1 MGAGFVSGVLNLVSV
16 GPGTSDLI
24 VPRAREAL
32 ANSEVIIGYEL
43 YLRWIAPWLE
53 GKEIHTPPLT
63 QERERALLAIETA
76 RGGARVALISSGDIG
91 IYAMAALAFEEMR
104 EEDTYAVNVVP
115 GITAANACASLL
127 GSPLSHDF
135 ATLSLSNLM
144 CPWEWIEHR
153 ARHIAA
159 ADLACV
165 LYNVQSNARVEG
177 VYRTLEILLEHKSP
191 ETLCG
196 VIRNAYRPEQAVA
209 IHRLGELSAL
219 RFDMLTT
226 IVVGNRF
233 TRRKREWIFTP
244 RGYNDWV
251 GDEEAQG
258 RSANATATATATG
271 TGTEIATAAFGPA
284 SATGVAAAARGPVP
298 AVATAPVPSK
308 SAPELPRNAVWLF
321 SGTGDGNALARA
333 LADRQGPIVVSTA
346 SEYGG
351 EIAREDCPGVTVWA
365 GRQGVEARRRALLA
379 SQARAIVDATHPFAQ
394 QMSEQLIGLSKELS
408 IPYLRYERPSA
419 FDARSALGAPDA
431 VDIRDALD
439 PQRALN
445 IRGAMGSLCDS
456 VADAA
461 QRAIGIGQRIFL
473 ATGSKDLATFL
484 NAPGAGQREW
494 FVRITPEPALV
505 RRAIDLGIPRD
516 HILAMQGPFSEEFNT
531 ALWRD
536 QRIDCVV
543 TKDSGEAGGFSAKA
557 RAAAALKI
565 PLLVIRRP
573 QVAYP
578 NIATSFE
585 AVGEQLQSLGLG
597 RAPASAVL

>member
-1 MGAGFVSGVLNLVSV
+1 MGAWLVSGVLNLVSV

-24 VPRAREAL
+24 VPRAMEAL
-32 ANSEVIIGYEL
+32 ANSEVVVGYEL

-63 QERERALLAIETA
+63 QERERALLAIEKA
-76 RGGARVALISSGDIG
+76 RAGARVALISSGDIG

-104 EEDTYAVNVVP
+104 EDDTYGVNVVP
-115 GITAANACASLL
+115 GVTAANACASLL

-144 CPWEWIEHR
+144 CPWEWIVQR
-153 ARHIAA
+153 ARHIAM

-177 VYRTLEILLEHKSP
+177 VYRILEILLEHKSRD
-191 ETLCG
+191 TLCG
-196 VIRNAYRPEQAVA
+196 VIRNAYRPDQTVA
-209 IHRLGELSAL
+209 IRRLGELSAL

-244 RGYNDWV
+244 RGYNDWAKDDAAAPPT
-251 GDEEAQG
+251 GSGAPTL
-258 RSANATATATATG
+258 TAT
-271 TGTEIATAAFGPA
+271 
-284 SATGVAAAARGPVP
+284 
-298 AVATAPVPSK
+298 
-308 SAPELPRNAVWLF
+308 PELPRNAVWLF
-321 SGTGDGNALARA
+321 SGTSDGNALARA

-346 SEYGG
+346 SDYGG

-365 GRQGVEARRRALLA
+365 GRQGVETRRRALLG
-379 SQARAIVDATHPFAQ
+379 SHARAIVDATHPYAQ
-394 QMSEQLIGLSKELS
+394 QMSVQLIGLSQELG

-419 FDARSALGAPDA
+419 
-431 VDIRDALD
+431 LD
-439 PQRALN
+439 P
-445 IRGAMGSLCDS
+445 RGTLDPKTAPHSKATRLCDS

-461 QRAIGIGQRIFL
+461 ERAIATGQRIFL

-484 NAPGAGQREW
+484 NAADAGRREW
-494 FVRITPEPALV
+494 FVRITPEPVLI

-516 HILAMQGPFSEEFNT
+516 HILAMQGPFSEAFNS

-557 RAAAALKI
+557 RAAAALDI
-565 PLLVIRRP
+565 PLLVVRRP

-578 NIATSFE
+578 RVATTFE
-585 AVGEQLQSLGLG
+585 AVSEQLESLGLG
-597 RAPASAVL
+597 RALTSGVS